1 MPAMTSL
8 PIQHILEPLQVALCE
23 HTRLIVMAPPGAGKS
38 TLLPL
43 HLLTADWLAGKQIW
57 LLEPRRLAAEMVARR
72 LASSLNEELGD
83 TIGLMTGEFSKV
95 GSSNKLV
102 VMTEGII
109 AQRLLKDNDIPQC
122 AAILFD
128 EFHERNV
135 QTDLGLALAM
145 QCQEYL
151 REDLKLVLMSATLD
165 SDALEKALDA
175 KVLVSEGRSFEVTVN
190 YLPPKLIQN
199 RPANLSQ
206 QVSQA
211 VSLALQDNQGD
222 ILVFLPGVKEI
233 RQCQQTLESWQNSQ
247 INVVPLHGQLNW
259 QQQQLAIKSDNS
271 RKIILATDIAKT
283 SLTLTGVTVV
293 IDSGLERQAQF
304 NARQQMDE
312 LVTLKASQASAIQ
325 RTGRAGR
332 VQAGVCYR
340 LYSEADF
347 LARPPF
353 SDKAIT
359 LCDSAQLALN
369 LASWGS
375 LDLDDYFLLDLPHPK
390 RWQNSLEL
398 LEQLEIT
405 DDATLT
411 PHGKTL
417 SRLPLHPR
425 LAHMIIQSQSRD
437 LAYTA
442 CFLAAILSEGDPLYF
457 DFQDGNQSDLELRL
471 QLFQL
476 QSLPRSFGHG
486 QVKHKIAQRIKKL
499 ALKLMGQ
506 LNIKQQGHRIDE
518 HSAGLLTMLAYPD
531 RVAQLRGQGYRLRSG
546 QGCSLLPEEGLKQS
560 EFLAVAHLSVNKQHN
575 QANSK
580 NFVRLAATV
589 SKQDIENLF
598 ESQFE
603 TTTVTELNAQNKLIS
618 KQQTCL
624 GALLI
629 DEKIKPASKAQN
641 QQFRLAQVV
650 GKGLD
655 LLPFKEADLE
665 LLARLNL
672 AHKHFPNRY
681 PSFEEAQLV
690 AQLDDWLV
698 PFLDSTTLDKVDL
711 SMALLSRLEWSLQS
725 QLKQDFP
732 TRYTLPTGRGAH
744 IDYRESP
751 PVIRAKLQECF
762 GLPQSPTVGQGR
774 ITLNLHLLSPAQ
786 RPLAMTQDLA
796 FFWQEAYPQ
805 VRKENRG
812 RYAKHPWPEDPLTAD
827 ASALTKRRINE
838 SK

>member
-1 MPAMTSL
+1 MTKL
-8 PIQHILEPLQVALCE
+8 PIQHILAPLQTALTE

-43 HLLTADWLAGKQIW
+43 HLLAAPWLSKRQIW

-72 LASSLNEELGD
+72 LASSLDEELGNS
-83 TIGLMTGEFSKV
+83 IGLMTGEFSKV
-95 GSSNKLV
+95 AATNKLV
-102 VMTEGII
+102 VMTEGILS
-109 AQRLLKDNDIPQC
+109 QRLLKENDIPQC

-135 QTDLGLALAM
+135 QTDLGLALAV

-151 REDLKLVLMSATLD
+151 RDDLRLVLMSATLD

-175 KVLVSEGRSFEVTVN
+175 KVLVSEGRSFEVAVN
-190 YLPPKLIQN
+190 YLPARLIQN
-199 RPANLSQ
+199 RPPHLSQ

-211 VSLALQDNQGD
+211 INLALHESTGD

-233 RQCQQTLESWQNSQ
+233 RQCQQTLEASPHAH

-259 QQQQLAIKSDNS
+259 QQQQLAIRSDDS

-283 SLTLTGVTVV
+283 SLTLTGVSAV

-325 RTGRAGR
+325 RSGRAGR

-347 LARPPF
+347 LARPAF

-375 LDLDDYFLLDLPHPK
+375 LNLDDYFLLDQPHPK
-390 RWQNSLEL
+390 RWQHSLAL

-405 DDATLT
+405 REAALT
-411 PHGKTL
+411 PHGKAL

-425 LAHMIIQSQSRD
+425 LAHMIMQAQPLK
-437 LAYTA
+437 LAYSA

-476 QSLPRSFGHG
+476 PSLPRQFAHG
-486 QVKHKIAQRIKKL
+486 QVKHKVAARIKKL

-506 LNIKQQGHRIDE
+506 LNIKQQGARIDE

-531 RVAQLRGQGYRLRSG
+531 RVAQLRGKGYRLRSG
-546 QGCSLLPEEGLKQS
+546 QGCTLLPHEALKQS
-560 EFLAVAHLSVNKQHN
+560 DFLAVAHLSVSQ
-575 QANSK
+575 QAGQTGSQ
-580 NFVRLAATV
+580 NFVRLAAKV
-589 SKQDIENLF
+589 SKQDISHLF
-598 ESQFE
+598 AAQFTSSVSIE
-603 TTTVTELNAQNKLIS
+603 RNPQDKIVCKR
-618 KQQTCL
+618 QTHL
-624 GALLI
+624 GALLLE
-629 DEKIKPASKAQN
+629 EKIQAASKAQN
-641 QQFRLAQVV
+641 QQFMLARVAE
-650 GKGLD
+650 KGLQA
-655 LLPFKEADLE
+655 LPLKEADQA
-665 LLARLNL
+665 LLARLQL
-672 AHKHFPNRY
+672 AHRHLPQRY
-681 PSFEEAQLV
+681 PSFDDTLLV

-698 PFLDSTTLDKVDL
+698 PFLESSTLREVDL
-711 SMALLSRLEWSLQS
+711 SMALLARLPWALQA
-725 QLKQDFP
+725 QLKEDFP
-732 TRYTLPTGRGAH
+732 SHYTLPTGRGSH
-744 IDYRESP
+744 IDYRQSP

-762 GLPQSPTVGQGR
+762 GLAQSPVIAQGH

-812 RYAKHPWPEDPLTAD
+812 RYAKHPWPEDPLAAT
-827 ASALTKRRINE
+827 ASALTKRRLNE
-838 SK
+838 NK